1 VNAPQADESG
11 SKNGDQKHLN
21 RGPLANAS
29 GDLPTSDPAV
39 EGPALSQSLESASQ
53 GSSEQS
59 QAPRRKRRAAV
70 RLSRVDAERL
80 ARGEIASPEEAL
92 HLNDLRETRSLQR
105 EEPIVSPRDAN
116 ERRLLGDRPPHFGS
130 L

>member
-1 VNAPQADESG
+1 MNAFQAGESD
-11 SKNGDQKHLN
+11 SNGDPN
-21 RGPLANAS
+21 RESLADAS
-29 GDLPTSDPAV
+29 GDSPMSDPAD
-39 EGPALSQSLESASQ
+39 EAPSQNRSLESARR
-53 GSSEQS
+53 GSPGSL
-59 QAPRRKRRAAV
+59 QAPKRMRRAAV

-80 ARGEIASPEEAL
+80 ARGEIANPEEAL

-105 EEPIVSPRDAN
+105 EESAVAARDAN

>member
-1 VNAPQADESG
+1 MNAFQAGESD
-11 SKNGDQKHLN
+11 SNGDPN
-21 RGPLANAS
+21 RESLADAS
-29 GDLPTSDPAV
+29 GDSPTSDPAA
-39 EGPALSQSLESASQ
+39 EAPAQNRSLESTGQSSP
-53 GSSEQS
+53 GSL
-59 QAPRRKRRAAV
+59 QATKRKRRAAV

-80 ARGEIASPEEAL
+80 ARGEIANPEEAL

-105 EEPIVSPRDAN
+105 EESAVAARDAN

>member
-1 VNAPQADESG
+1 MNVFQAGESDL
-11 SKNGDQKHLN
+11 NGDPN
-21 RGPLANAS
+21 RESLADAS
-29 GDLPTSDPAV
+29 GDSPTSDPAA
-39 EGPALSQSLESASQ
+39 EAPAQNRSLESARR
-53 GSSEQS
+53 GSPGSL
-59 QAPRRKRRAAV
+59 QAPKRKRRAAV

-80 ARGEIASPEEAL
+80 ARGEIANPEEAL

-105 EEPIVSPRDAN
+105 EEPAVAARDAN

>member
-1 VNAPQADESG
+1 MPG
-11 SKNGDQKHLN
+11 
-21 RGPLANAS
+21 
-29 GDLPTSDPAV
+29 
-39 EGPALSQSLESASQ
+39 
-53 GSSEQS
+53 QS
-59 QAPRRKRRAAV
+59 QAPKRKRRAAV

-105 EEPIVSPRDAN
+105 EEPAVAARDAN

>member
-1 VNAPQADESG
+1 MNAFQAGESD
-11 SKNGDQKHLN
+11 SNGDPN
-21 RGPLANAS
+21 RESLAGAG
-29 GDLPTSDPAV
+29 GDSPMSDPAD
-39 EGPALSQSLESASQ
+39 EAPSRNRSLESARW
-53 GSSEQS
+53 GSPGSL
-59 QAPRRKRRAAV
+59 QAPKRMRRAAV

-80 ARGEIASPEEAL
+80 ARGEIANPEEAL

-105 EEPIVSPRDAN
+105 EESAVAARDAN

>member
-1 VNAPQADESG
+1 MNAFQAGESD
-11 SKNGDQKHLN
+11 SNGDPN
-21 RGPLANAS
+21 RESLADAS
-29 GDLPTSDPAV
+29 GDSPTSDPAA
-39 EGPALSQSLESASQ
+39 EAPAQNRSLESTGQSSP
-53 GSSEQS
+53 GSL
-59 QAPRRKRRAAV
+59 QAPKRKRRAAV

-80 ARGEIASPEEAL
+80 ARGEIANPEEAL

-105 EEPIVSPRDAN
+105 EESAVAARDAN

>member
-1 VNAPQADESG
+1 MNAFQAGESD
-11 SKNGDQKHLN
+11 SNGDPN
-21 RGPLANAS
+21 RESLAGAG
-29 GDLPTSDPAV
+29 GDSPTSDPAD
-39 EGPALSQSLESASQ
+39 GAPSQNRSLESTGQSSP
-53 GSSEQS
+53 GSL
-59 QAPRRKRRAAV
+59 QAPKRKRRAAV

-80 ARGEIASPEEAL
+80 ARGEIANPEEAL

-105 EEPIVSPRDAN
+105 EESTVAARDAN

>member
-1 VNAPQADESG
+1 MNASQAGESD
-11 SKNGDQKHLN
+11 SNGDPN
-21 RGPLANAS
+21 RESLTGAS
-29 GDLPTSDPAV
+29 GDSPTSDPAA
-39 EGPALSQSLESASQ
+39 EAPAQNRSLESAGRSLP
-53 GSSEQS
+53 GQS
-59 QAPRRKRRAAV
+59 QTSKRKRRAAV

-80 ARGEIASPEEAL
+80 ARGEIANPEEAL

-105 EEPIVSPRDAN
+105 EESSVAARDAN

>member
-1 VNAPQADESG
+1 MNAFQAGELDL
-11 SKNGDQKHLN
+11 NGDPN
-21 RGPLANAS
+21 RESLAGAG
-29 GDLPTSDPAV
+29 GDSPTSDPAA
-39 EGPALSQSLESASQ
+39 EAPAQNRSLESARPNVP
-53 GSSEQS
+53 GQS
-59 QAPRRKRRAAV
+59 QAPKRKRRAAV

-80 ARGEIASPEEAL
+80 ARGEIANPEEAL

-105 EEPIVSPRDAN
+105 EESAVAARDAN

>member
-1 VNAPQADESG
+1 MKAFRAGESD
-11 SKNGDQKHLN
+11 SNGDPN
-21 RGPLANAS
+21 RESLADVS
-29 GDLPTSDPAV
+29 GDSPTSDPAA
-39 EGPALSQSLESASQ
+39 EAPAQNRSLESARPNVP
-53 GSSEQS
+53 GQS
-59 QAPRRKRRAAV
+59 QAPKRKRRAAV

-80 ARGEIASPEEAL
+80 ARGEIANPEEAL

-105 EEPIVSPRDAN
+105 EESAVAARDAN

>member
-1 VNAPQADESG
+1 MKAFQAGESDL
-11 SKNGDQKHLN
+11 NGDPN
-21 RGPLANAS
+21 CESLADAS
-29 GDLPTSDPAV
+29 GDSPTSDPAA
-39 EGPALSQSLESASQ
+39 EAPAQNRSLESARPNVP
-53 GSSEQS
+53 GQS
-59 QAPRRKRRAAV
+59 QAPKRKRRAAV

-80 ARGEIASPEEAL
+80 ARGEIANPEEAL

-105 EEPIVSPRDAN
+105 EESAVAARDAN

>member
-1 VNAPQADESG
+1 MFQAGESDL
-11 SKNGDQKHLN
+11 NGDPN
-21 RGPLANAS
+21 RESLADAS
-29 GDLPTSDPAV
+29 GDSPTSDPAA
-39 EGPALSQSLESASQ
+39 EAPAQNRSLESARR
-53 GSSEQS
+53 GSPGSL
-59 QAPRRKRRAAV
+59 QAPKRKRRAAV

-80 ARGEIASPEEAL
+80 ARGEIANPEEAL

-105 EEPIVSPRDAN
+105 EEPAVAARDAN

>member
-1 VNAPQADESG
+1 MKAFQAGESDL
-11 SKNGDQKHLN
+11 NGDPN
-21 RGPLANAS
+21 RESLADVS
-29 GDLPTSDPAV
+29 GDSPTSDPAA
-39 EGPALSQSLESASQ
+39 EAPAQNRSLESARPNVP
-53 GSSEQS
+53 GQS
-59 QAPRRKRRAAV
+59 QAPKRKRRAAV

-80 ARGEIASPEEAL
+80 ARGEIANPEEAL

-105 EEPIVSPRDAN
+105 EESAVAARDAN

>member
-1 VNAPQADESG
+1 MNVFQAGESDL
-11 SKNGDQKHLN
+11 NGDPN
-21 RGPLANAS
+21 RESLADAS
-29 GDLPTSDPAV
+29 GDSPTSDPAD
-39 EGPALSQSLESASQ
+39 EAPSQNRSLESARR
-53 GSSEQS
+53 GSPGSL
-59 QAPRRKRRAAV
+59 QAPKRKRRAAV

-80 ARGEIASPEEAL
+80 ARGEIANPEEAL

-105 EEPIVSPRDAN
+105 EESAVAARDAN

>member
-1 VNAPQADESG
+1 MNAPQADESG

-21 RGPLANAS
+21 CGPLASAS
-29 GDLPTSDPAV
+29 GDSPTSDPAV

>member
-1 VNAPQADESG
+1 MNVFQAGESD
-11 SKNGDQKHLN
+11 SNGDPN
-21 RGPLANAS
+21 RESLAGAS
-29 GDLPTSDPAV
+29 GDSPTSDPAA
-39 EGPALSQSLESASQ
+39 EAPSRNRSLESARR
-53 GSSEQS
+53 GSPGSL
-59 QAPRRKRRAAV
+59 QAPKRKRRAAV

-80 ARGEIASPEEAL
+80 ARGEIANPEEAL

-105 EEPIVSPRDAN
+105 EEPAVAARDAN

>member
-1 VNAPQADESG
+1 MKAFQAGESDL
-11 SKNGDQKHLN
+11 NGDPN
-21 RGPLANAS
+21 RESLADVS
-29 GDLPTSDPAV
+29 GDSPTSDPAA
-39 EGPALSQSLESASQ
+39 EAPAQNRSLESARPNLP
-53 GSSEQS
+53 GQS
-59 QAPRRKRRAAV
+59 QTPKRKRRAAV

-80 ARGEIASPEEAL
+80 ARGEIANPEEAL

-105 EEPIVSPRDAN
+105 EESAVAARDAN

>member
-1 VNAPQADESG
+1 MKAFQAGESDL
-11 SKNGDQKHLN
+11 NGDPN
-21 RGPLANAS
+21 RESLADAS
-29 GDLPTSDPAV
+29 GDSPTSDPAA
-39 EGPALSQSLESASQ
+39 EAPAQNRSLESARPNLP
-53 GSSEQS
+53 GQS
-59 QAPRRKRRAAV
+59 QAPKRRRRAAV

-80 ARGEIASPEEAL
+80 ARGEIANPEEAL

-105 EEPIVSPRDAN
+105 EEPAVAARDAN

>member
-1 VNAPQADESG
+1 MNAFQAGESD
-11 SKNGDQKHLN
+11 SNGDPN
-21 RGPLANAS
+21 RESLAGAG
-29 GDLPTSDPAV
+29 GDSPMSDPAD
-39 EGPALSQSLESASQ
+39 EAPSRNRSLESARR
-53 GSSEQS
+53 GSPGSL
-59 QAPRRKRRAAV
+59 QAPKRMRRAAV

-80 ARGEIASPEEAL
+80 ARGEIANPEEAL

-105 EEPIVSPRDAN
+105 EESAVAARDAN

>member
-1 VNAPQADESG
+1 MKAFQAGELDL
-11 SKNGDQKHLN
+11 NGDPN
-21 RGPLANAS
+21 RELLADAS
-29 GDLPTSDPAV
+29 GDSPMSDPAD
-39 EGPALSQSLESASQ
+39 EAPSRNRSLESARRSLA
-53 GSSEQS
+53 GQS
-59 QAPRRKRRAAV
+59 QAPKRMRRAAV

-80 ARGEIASPEEAL
+80 ARGEIANPEEAL

-105 EEPIVSPRDAN
+105 EESAVAARDAN